1 MAVKFE
7 NTPTESDFLRPLL
20 DPKEDKLAR
29 ELRGDSDFRVDGL
42 RLSWLGRLLNVFG
55 GRH

>member
-20 DPKEDKLAR
+20 DPKEERLAR
-29 ELRGDSDFRVDGL
+29 ELQGDSDFSVDAL
-42 RLSWLGRLLNVFG
+42 RLSWIGRLLSVFVG
-55 GRH
+55 LR